1 MSIYKEL
8 DYNTEISDIK
18 ELQFSVSS
26 PEEIRRKSVVHVT
39 QYQPYDNNLEPII
52 NGLFDPRLGVLDLG
66 KKWRMNIQDLLEE
79 VIQENYNNKKRK

>member
-26 PEEIRRKSVVHVT
+26 PEEIEGNPWFMLH
-39 QYQPYDNNLEPII
+39 NINHMII
-52 NGLFDPRLGVLDLG
+52 
-66 KKWRMNIQDLLEE
+66 I
-79 VIQENYNNKKRK
+79 